1 MMSGLQEILIII
13 LIILVILF
21 APRMLGSRPSETRLG
36 AAALKKISG
45 AMRLKIALSF
55 FWLIIA
61 ALWRQPWHN
70 GWIPYLTVG
79 ILPLLIF
86 WVGQWVFSGFK
97 ISSKSSENQKETD
110 E

>member
-1 MMSGLQEILIII
+1 MSGLQEILIII

-21 APRMLGSRPSETRLG
+21 APRLLGSHSAGNRTPSDRL
-36 AAALKKISG
+36 KTITG

-55 FWLIIA
+55 LWLVIA
-61 ALWRQPWHN
+61 ALWRQPWQN
-70 GWIPYLTVG
+70 GWVSFLTMG

-97 ISSKSSENQKETD
+97 KSNT
-110 E
+110 